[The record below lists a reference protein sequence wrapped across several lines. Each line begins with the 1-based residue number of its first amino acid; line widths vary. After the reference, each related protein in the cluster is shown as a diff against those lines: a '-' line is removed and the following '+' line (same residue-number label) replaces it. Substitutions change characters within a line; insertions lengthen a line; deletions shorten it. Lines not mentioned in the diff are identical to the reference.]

1 VTHGNWKLLM
11 CEHEDFAFASC
22 FFMLLTDDSL
32 LVLKKM
38 MGIQDLGNT
47 TIYRYLAKMVNTLL
61 IDIYCDLIYLFFMYQ
76 DL

>member
-47 TIYRYLAKMVNTLL
+47 TIYRYLAKMVNTLQRL
-61 IDIYCDLIYLFFMYQ
+61 LIYTVI
-76 DL
+76 